1 MKTLI
6 INFKNSSVELDDN
19 DDLPVEE
26 YTEKISK
33 ILDNNNITI
42 IHATSG
48 SIIVRPNEVTSIV
61 VFESEE
67 DEYSDETSETFF
79 EIEPEDPPQEE
90 IHEDII
96 TD

>member
-6 INFKNSSVELDDN
+6 INFKNSSVELDDY
-19 DDLPVEE
+19 DDLSVEE

-61 VFESEE
+61 VFETEE
-67 DEYSDETSETFF
+67 DEYRDETSETIF
-79 EIEPEDPPQEE
+79 EIEPEDPPQE
-90 IHEDII
+90 IIEDII